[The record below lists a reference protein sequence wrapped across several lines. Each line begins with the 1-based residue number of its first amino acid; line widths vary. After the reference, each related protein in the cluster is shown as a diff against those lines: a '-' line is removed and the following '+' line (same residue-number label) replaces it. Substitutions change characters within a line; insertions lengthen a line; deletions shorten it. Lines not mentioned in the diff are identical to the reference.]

1 MIRMIVVLDKI
12 MIIWRIMRQQMKLKQ
27 KMIKTYMKKRKRGET
42 QIRRLLHNNYPVT
55 FLKTKRHLQK

>member
-1 MIRMIVVLDKI
+1 MIVMIVVLDKI

-27 KMIKTYMKKRKRGET
+27 KMIKTYMEKKKET